1 MGSIAVNMFTKFT
14 FIYVAAQFCIDM
26 AVGDYI
32 AAIANHDLIIT
43 ESDGPDYL
51 LTKNIEMYENLTKIG
66 AEQGAKVI
74 VFPEFGLT
82 PVASADER
90 SDLYPF
96 VEIVP
101 DVIADSP
108 TIPCGDPSFSDRP
121 ILQRMSCSSRS
132 NNILVLVNMI
142 DNQACSPSNDSKC
155 PTDNHYQ
162 FNTDVLFDENGAIV
176 AKYHKS
182 HEWPGLLAAYDQ
194 PDTPSRISY
203 KSPVIGVE
211 FGLFTCFDIMF
222 EDPARE
228 LVKEGIQHFLYPVQ
242 QGVWGDATL
251 IPHWSKQNQA
261 TILAANVKCGDPTSA
276 SKLDF
281 SKAFVN
287 GEELTGKKVYLN
299 HGQGSTNDN
308 VLIVTVPS

>member
-1 MGSIAVNMFTKFT
+1 MFSKIAFVFVAAQLYVRSA
-14 FIYVAAQFCIDM
+14 IGDYVAA
-26 AVGDYI
+26 V
-32 AAIANHDLIIT
+32 ANHDMIVT
-43 ESDGPDYL
+43 DSDSPDYL
-51 LTKNIEMYENLTKIG
+51 LSKNIELYENLTKVG
-66 AEQGAKVI
+66 SENGAKVI

-96 VEIVP
+96 IEIIP
-101 DVIADSP
+101 DVNDVP
-108 TIPCGDPSFSDRP
+108 LIPCEDSSFSDRP
-121 ILQRMSCSSRS
+121 ILQRMSCSSRY

-142 DNQACSPSNDSKC
+142 DNVACSAATDSKC

-162 FNTDVLFDENGAIV
+162 FNTDVLFDESGAIV

-194 PDTPSRISY
+194 PDTPSRVSY

-228 LVKEGIQHFLYPVQ
+228 LVKEGVQHFLYPVQ

-261 TILAANVKCGDPTSA
+261 TILASNVKCGDPTSA
-276 SKLDF
+276 AKLDF
-281 SKAFVN
+281 SKVFVN
-287 GEELTGKKVYLN
+287 GEELTGKKVFLD
-299 HGQGSTNDN
+299 HGRNAINEN